1 MGAGQESCPC
11 GWALRVLLNIYCR
24 FCHYLTMSFSESYHQ
39 FKDYTTPVV
48 RDKHIRRLDREFWE
62 PTGCKSHMAVLEIGC
77 GTGLFLAYLE
87 AKGVSD
93 FLGIDADPCLKPYV
107 PEHVKDRFL
116 VTDIFAFLE
125 NMDEEQS
132 YDRVALFDV
141 LEHFTAEEGLRLLR
155 QVGGILRP
163 GGNVIIKV
171 PNAASPWGLQFQ
183 FGDLTHKTAYS
194 PDSLRQQ
201 AIAAG
206 LTCTAC
212 YPHYLGSPSRQL
224 FDRAFH
230 GILDRVLMSRP
241 EIWSPNFFAVLQP
254 A

>member
-1 MGAGQESCPC
+1 
-11 GWALRVLLNIYCR
+11 
-24 FCHYLTMSFSESYHQ
+24 
-39 FKDYTTPVV
+39 
-48 RDKHIRRLDREFWE
+48 
-62 PTGCKSHMAVLEIGC
+62 
-77 GTGLFLAYLE
+77 
-87 AKGVSD
+87 
-93 FLGIDADPCLKPYV
+93 
-107 PEHVKDRFL
+107 
-116 VTDIFAFLE
+116 
-125 NMDEEQS
+125 MDEEQS

-212 YPHYLGSPSRQL
+212 YPHYLGSSSRQL